1 MQKNINIFSHV
12 WTPVPEQMADF
23 TASCFCHQ
31 MSHWFHTGVE
41 TQSSTNSLKRNLPT
55 TNHYQRSTITQIC
68 LIFRLNKSQ
77 MSAAASYWNNRAQN
91 KPLFINLQEN
101 VGVTWWINKVVIKMV
116 SFNSFDGSHTDSTQ
130 RNDTVFLC
138 RFT

>member
-55 TNHYQRSTITQIC
+55 TNHYQRSTITQ
-68 LIFRLNKSQ
+68 S
-77 MSAAASYWNNRAQN
+77 
-91 KPLFINLQEN
+91 NLSHFQTKQ
-101 VGVTWWINKVVIKMV
+101 VTDECCCV
-116 SFNSFDGSHTDSTQ
+116 
-130 RNDTVFLC
+130 LLE
-138 RFT
+138 